1 VCFVVPLVILQF
13 FITDATTL
21 KNSFHTGL
29 PKGHNKLGGLLDCAI
44 SLKQDYID
52 KKICKD
58 NFVRL
63 RDSLVE
69 QIKDFSFLH
78 PLKPKLATL
87 AKRLAKYK
95 DSLFTFLYYDI
106 PYHNNHAEQ
115 QIRPH
120 VLLRKIT
127 FGNRSSKGIL
137 NHSVLTSIIQTAKLN
152 KICSLNILREILL
165 AGNTEKT
172 LPLLIRSP

>member
-1 VCFVVPLVILQF
+1 MLSALASLR
-13 FITDATTL
+13 DE
-21 KNSFHTGL
+21 NSF
-29 PKGHNKLGGLLDCAI
+29 P
-44 SLKQDYID
+44 
-52 KKICKD
+52 
-58 NFVRL
+58 RL
-63 RDSLVE
+63 
-69 QIKDFSFLH
+69 
-78 PLKPKLATL
+78 
-87 AKRLAKYK
+87 KYK
-95 DSLFTFLYYDI
+95 VTFLYYDI

-120 VLLRKIT
+120 VFLRKIT